1 MNNFEGAYFMKRMLT
16 ERELEVAI
24 YVAKGLTD
32 AEISKKIY
40 ISPRRISTIINHIKE
55 KWRIHSRV
63 ELGILVYHFGFI
75 DAPLF
80 SNKESHL
87 FEKVAQ

>member
-1 MNNFEGAYFMKRMLT
+1 MKRMLT

-24 YVAKGLTD
+24 YVAKGYTD
-32 AEISKKIY
+32 AEISKNICY
-40 ISPRRISTIINHIKE
+40 PRRISTIINHIKE
-55 KWRIHSRV
+55 KWHINSRV
-63 ELGILVYHFGFI
+63 ELGILVYHYGFI

-80 SNKESHL
+80 SNKENHL

>member
-1 MNNFEGAYFMKRMLT
+1 MKRMLT

-32 AEISKKIY
+32 AEISRKIY
-40 ISPRRISTIINHIKE
+40 VSSRRISTIINHIKE
-55 KWRIHSRV
+55 KWHINSRV
-63 ELGILVYHFGFI
+63 ELGILVYHYGFI

-80 SNKESHL
+80 PNKESNL
-87 FEKVAQ
+87 FERVAQ

>member
-1 MNNFEGAYFMKRMLT
+1 MKRMLT

-24 YVAKGLTD
+24 YVAKGFTD
-32 AEISKKIY
+32 VEISKKIY
-40 ISPRRISTIINHIKE
+40 LTPRTISTIINHIKE
-55 KWRIHSRV
+55 KSHINSRV
-63 ELGILVYHFGFI
+63 ELGILVYHYGFI

-80 SNKESHL
+80 SNKENHL